1 MRPDTTSSL
10 DRRVQE
16 LETRLGKRI
25 LLRAVRPPERNF
37 RGRITS
43 IPGAAV
49 LEYRDETAG
58 YFWDCDIVRELL
70 DHLAAGG
77 GTVTLH
83 DVQPPAPLSSE
94 DCQAIDD
101 E

>member
-1 MRPDTTSSL
+1 MNTASTL

-16 LETRLGKRI
+16 LGARLGKRI
-25 LLRAVRPPERNF
+25 LLRAVRTPERNF
-37 RGRITS
+37 RGRIAS
-43 IPGAAV
+43 IPGAVV

-58 YFWDCDIVRELL
+58 YFWDCDIVHELL

-77 GTVTLH
+77 GEIALFY
-83 DVQPPAPLSSE
+83 DAPPPSVPPSK